1 MEYSDRSE
9 SLLNQFLL
17 DQNTCLENQL
27 IPARH
32 YLKGEYF
39 FFQNQND
46 NWSIVDPLFEVSY
59 QHKDLCNSQTY
70 QDRETLY
77 RKLLK
82 ICFNVILGP
91 SKR

>member
-9 SLLNQFLL
+9 SLPNQFLL
-17 DQNTCLENQL
+17 AQNTCLENQSMQGH
-27 IPARH
+27 H

-46 NWSIVDPLFEVSY
+46 SSSIVDPLFAVSY
-59 QHKDLCNSQTY
+59 QHKDLCTRQTY
-70 QDRETLY
+70 QVQENPC
-77 RKLLK
+77 RKFLK
-82 ICFNVILGP
+82 ISLSAILNP